1 MPVTLPANEI
11 ARLEALKS
19 YGILDTP
26 PEPVYDGFTVLAARI
41 CQAPVAFLTLID
53 KNRQWFKSKVGS
65 EICETARDVAFCAH
79 TLEDKSLVEVTD
91 TLLDGRFSSNPF
103 VVGPPHIR
111 FYAGAPLITPQGFNL
126 GTLCVVDV
134 ISRTLTPEQR
144 ESLTLFSQLI
154 MTQLELKL
162 AHQRAAQ
169 QSAALDRLVAQRTR
183 DLSESEERFRQL
195 AAHSSEGFWFASL
208 NPDQI
213 LYVNPAI
220 ERILGVSSSV
230 LFQNPRAWRDAVH
243 PEDRTAVYA
252 AMDAVNEGREPTMD
266 IEFRILRPDGTTRW
280 VRDSATPI
288 RDETGR
294 IIRVGGIIQDITEIK
309 QADAHRLRT
318 QRLESI
324 GTLAGG
330 IAHDLNNALSPI
342 MIGVA
347 MLRTRSAITNQ
358 EILDTIESS
367 ARYGAGMVRQLLTF
381 AKGVV
386 GEPVLL
392 QPVRLLRDMQTLIEG
407 TFPKNIELR
416 TRLNRN
422 LRPILADPTQ
432 MHQVLLNLCV
442 NARDAMP
449 QGGLLTL
456 EAQNREILPT
466 ELPLFPEAKPGK
478 YVVWQ
483 VGDTGGGIPPDVLER
498 IYEPFFSTKTP
509 DKGTGLGLSTV
520 LGIVKSH
527 QGFMRV
533 ESEIGIGSKF
543 FVFLPVAE
551 DVSQDRHS
559 PAPASPPGSNDRIL
573 VVDDDLRT
581 REMLTLFLHSHGFH
595 VATAK
600 DGVDALKAVNESPQ
614 PFDAII
620 TDLHMPRASGLDFIR
635 TFRLQDTTT
644 GILVCSGRVDDQDAT
659 ELKAVG
665 HCEILHK
672 PFTRES
678 LFSRLSTILVSG
690 RARRTKST
698 EQGSSESSVPTPPVS
713 P

>member
-1 MPVTLPANEI
+1 MPATLPANEI

-26 PEPVYDGFTVLAARI
+26 PDPIYDGFTVLAARI

-53 KNRQWFKSKVGS
+53 ENRQWFKSKVGS
-65 EICETARDVAFCAH
+65 ELCETGRDVAFCAH

-91 TLLDGRFSSNPF
+91 TLLDGRFNANPF

-111 FYAGAPLITPQGFNL
+111 FYAGAPLVTPQGFNL

-134 ISRTLTPEQR
+134 APRALTPEQR

-162 AHQRAAQ
+162 AHQRAAR
-169 QSAALDRLVAQRTR
+169 QSEALDRLVAQRTR

-213 LYVNPAI
+213 LFVNPAI
-220 ERILGVSSSV
+220 ERILGVSTSV

-243 PEDRTAVYA
+243 PEDRTVVYA
-252 AMDAVNEGREPTMD
+252 AMNAVNEGRQPAMD

-288 RDETGR
+288 RDETGK
-294 IIRVGGIIQDITEIK
+294 IVRVGGIIQDITEMK

-347 MLRTRSAITNQ
+347 MLRTRSATTNQ

-456 EAQNREILPT
+456 EAQNREILPS

-478 YVVWQ
+478 YVVWL
-483 VGDTGGGIPPDVLER
+483 VGDTGGGIPPEILDR

-520 LGIVKSH
+520 LGIVKGH

-543 FVFLPVAE
+543 FVFLPVSD
-551 DVSQDRHS
+551 DVSPDRNS
-559 PAPASPPGSNDRIL
+559 SPPTSLHGNNERIL

-581 REMLTLFLHSHGFH
+581 REMLTLFLQSQGFY
-595 VATAK
+595 VTTAK
-600 DGVDALKAVNESPQ
+600 DGVDALKAVTSSPQ
-614 PFDAII
+614 PFDGII
-620 TDLHMPRASGLDFIR
+620 TDLHMPCSSGLDFIR
-635 TFRLQDTTT
+635 TFRQRDQTT

-659 ELKAVG
+659 ELKAVAN
-665 HCEILHK
+665 CQILNK
-672 PFTRES
+672 PFTREN
-678 LFSRLSTILVSG
+678 LFSRLSLTLAPS
-690 RARRTKST
+690 RERRTKDT
-698 EQGSSESSVPTPPVS
+698 APLS
-713 P
+713 PNETRG